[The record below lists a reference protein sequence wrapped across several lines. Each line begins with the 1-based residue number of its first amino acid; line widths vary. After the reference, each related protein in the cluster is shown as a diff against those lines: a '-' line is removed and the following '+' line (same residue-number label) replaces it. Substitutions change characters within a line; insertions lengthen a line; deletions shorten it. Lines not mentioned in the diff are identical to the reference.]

1 MIEFEEIGLTPE
13 TQLDVDAYRKE
24 VEAFREEGP
33 LDRVSLAKLEEHF
46 RALHVYNSAGIEGNR
61 LTLQETLLV
70 LRDGMDIS
78 GKPLRDSIEARN
90 LGQAFDYLRELSD
103 ENIPIR
109 ETDVR
114 HLHELVV
121 GDSPEL
127 SPGEYRKVG
136 VIISGSEHRPPEP
149 LEVPSRMG
157 ELVRWINS
165 NSGKNPVVLASLAH
179 HELAAIHPFKDGNG
193 RVSRL
198 LMNLLLMRTGFPI
211 SNLSRDNRPAY
222 YDALSFAD
230 VGIFDPLVRQ
240 VKNSSGELFAELTRI
255 RAETKR
261 TELWAEKW
269 GIRER
274 EALQKREQREH
285 ELWLSRTKQVFLEYQ
300 NASEL
305 LNDRIDQLEIDF
317 YDYKTEIDFEKYQRL
332 LEKGFI
338 ERANA
343 FSITFRPSP
352 RQIGREERFMFRYYR
367 SFQTFPGVKFIPLE
381 LNYLDKSHPGEA
393 GYVRIAEST
402 LREIVRLRAIYF
414 HDDGALGVRAL
425 NRDTNR
431 EIDLNKK
438 NISDTVQMFFDD
450 VLEHL
455 FHISR

>member
-1 MIEFEEIGLTPE
+1 MIELEEIGLTQE
-13 TQLDVDAYRKE
+13 TQLDVDSYCKD
-24 VEAFREEGP
+24 VEAFRSEGP
-33 LDRVSLAKLEEHF
+33 LDKVSLAKLEEHF

-61 LTLQETLLV
+61 LTLQETMLV
-70 LRDGMDIS
+70 LRDGLEIS

-90 LGQAFDYLRELSD
+90 LGQAFDYLRELSA
-103 ENIPIR
+103 EGTPIR

-121 GDSPEL
+121 GDSPEM

-157 ELVRWINS
+157 ELIQWINS
-165 NSGKNPVVLASLAH
+165 NIGKNPIVLASVAH

-198 LMNLLLMRTGFPI
+198 LMNLLLMRAGFPI

-222 YDALSFAD
+222 YEALSFAD
-230 VGIFDPLVRQ
+230 VGIYDPLIRQ

-255 RAETKR
+255 RTETKR

-269 GIRER
+269 GIRGR
-274 EALQKREQREH
+274 QALQKREQREH
-285 ELWLSRTKQVFLEYQ
+285 ELWLSRSKQVFLEYQ

-305 LNDRIDQLEIDF
+305 LNDSLEQLDIDF

-332 LEKGFI
+332 VEKGFI

-343 FSITFRPSP
+343 FSITFRPNP
-352 RQIGREERFMFRYYR
+352 KQIGKEERFMFRYYR
-367 SFQTFPGVKFIPLE
+367 SFQAFPNVKVIPLE

-393 GYVRIAEST
+393 GYVRLAEST
-402 LREIVRLRAIYF
+402 LREIVRLRAVYF
-414 HDDGALGVRAL
+414 RDDGSLGVRAFD
-425 NRDTNR
+425 RQSKQET
-431 EIDLNKK
+431 DLSKK

-450 VLEHL
+450 VLDHVL
-455 FHISR
+455 RLSR